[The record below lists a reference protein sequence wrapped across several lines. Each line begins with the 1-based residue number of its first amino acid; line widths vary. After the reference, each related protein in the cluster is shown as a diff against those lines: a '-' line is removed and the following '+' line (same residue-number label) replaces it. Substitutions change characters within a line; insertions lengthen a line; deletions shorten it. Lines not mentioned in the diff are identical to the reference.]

1 MIDIFFNISNI
12 LFFLATVFIAG
23 FIQGITGFGF
33 GIILMCFIPN
43 LLGYKMSVGVST
55 VLSLIISLGII
66 IGLKGRLDLKRI
78 SITTMFF
85 IVFQSVGIS
94 LLFSFS
100 NEILKI
106 SLGIT
111 LIFFA
116 ILFISTEYGKYKL
129 KSNKV
134 NSAIVGG
141 MSGLA
146 GGMLGIGG
154 PPVVFYYHSI
164 FEDKN
169 DYNKNMQ
176 VTFVI
181 VNIIL
186 LVLHIRRGNITIE
199 TLEYSSLALIVLFIS
214 TWIGLKVFKRIS
226 KSLLTKITIVF
237 LLIAGIMKLVL

>member
-1 MIDIFFNISNI
+1 MFDIFLNMQNISV
-12 LFFLATVFIAG
+12 FLSIVFIAA

-43 LLGYKMSVGVST
+43 LLGYKMSVGIST
-55 VLSLIISLGII
+55 LLSLILSFGII
-66 IGLKGRLDLKRI
+66 IGLKGRLDLKKI
-78 SITTMFF
+78 FITTIFF
-85 IVFQSVGIS
+85 VIFQIVGIS

-100 NEILKI
+100 NEALKI
-106 SLGIT
+106 SLGVT

-116 ILFISTEYGKYKL
+116 ILFIYTEYGKYKV
-129 KSNKV
+129 KANKV

-141 MSGLA
+141 MSGIA

-154 PPVVFYYHSI
+154 PPVVFYYHNI

-169 DYNKNMQ
+169 DYNVNMQ
-176 VTFVI
+176 VTFTI

-186 LVLHIRRGNITIE
+186 LVMHIRRGNITIM
-199 TLEYSSLALIVLFIS
+199 TLEYSVLALIVLVIS
-214 TWIGLKVFKRIS
+214 TWIGLKVFKKIS
-226 KSLLTKITIVF
+226 KSLLTKMTIIF